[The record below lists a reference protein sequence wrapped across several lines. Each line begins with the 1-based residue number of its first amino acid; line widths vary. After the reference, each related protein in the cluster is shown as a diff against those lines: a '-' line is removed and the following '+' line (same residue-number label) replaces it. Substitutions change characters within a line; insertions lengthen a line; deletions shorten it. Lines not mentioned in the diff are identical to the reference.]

1 MTARSHATAR
11 PRPHTRTVTAVGLA
25 VAMLV
30 PALATGA
37 DAAPAAP
44 VGWATSDVG
53 PAPDGQLTNLAHLDF
68 LGDTVSP
75 PALAGHTTYRLD
87 TEPDLGVLWTYAD
100 RRDGGVYERVGGG
113 PHDTA
118 TDTWAQGAF
127 NTDDLARAAVVY
139 LRHWKL
145 DGDTHSRDA
154 AYQLLRAVTY
164 MQTTAGA
171 DAGNVALW
179 MQPDGSLNL
188 SPVPV
193 ELPDPSDSGESYWLA
208 RTVWALGE
216 GYAAFAV
223 DDPEFAAFLGDRIDL
238 ALTALERQSLS
249 RYGTWDV
256 ADGARVPTW
265 LIVDG
270 ADATGE
276 AVLGLSAFVESA
288 PASTL
293 TTRAAT
299 AVARYAEGIAAMS
312 SGDSTTWPYGAILPW
327 THSQSMWHAW
337 SSQMP
342 AALARAADAVGR
354 PDLLDAAV
362 TDVAG
367 FTPYLLTATG
377 PINGWM
383 PSPSDT
389 TQIAY
394 GVDSRVQSLLAV
406 ADTTG
411 RPGLA
416 QLAGIS
422 ASWYFGANR
431 AGAPMYDPA
440 TGVTFDGLNGDGVV
454 NQNSGAESTIHG
466 LLTML
471 ALDAHPDAAATA
483 RSATSLVDLNGVQVV
498 EAESATLSG
507 GAVTAP
513 APSAW
518 TGESLWSAGSYL
530 ELATGARAAWTLP
543 ASDQPRVVQAVV
555 DLHAATPTGTGAARL
570 DWSTGRTSLGTV
582 DPGTGGDQGV
592 TEAPGALTPVSLPR
606 ELPAGATALSVAV
619 RRGATTGARVDA
631 LLLKPRVSH
640 LVLDGPHGGTALVQN
655 AGSRTEAAK
664 VALPGGGKATVRS
677 YDATGTLRQE
687 RTMRGA
693 VLTVQVRAGG
703 FTVLTR

>member
-1 MTARSHATAR
+1 MTARSRSTVRTLATL
-11 PRPHTRTVTAVGLA
+11 GLA
-25 VAMLV
+25 VALLQ
-30 PALATGA
+30 PGAALAA
-37 DAAPAAP
+37 SAAEAP
-44 VGWATSDVG
+44 
-53 PAPDGQLTNLAHLDF
+53 PAPPAPQLTNLAHLDF

-75 PALAGHTTYRLD
+75 PEQAGHTTYDLA
-87 TEPDLGVLWTYAD
+87 EQPDLGVLWTYAD

-118 TDTWAQGAF
+118 TDTWGQGAF
-127 NTDDLARAAVVY
+127 NTDDLTRAAVVY

-164 MQTTAGA
+164 MQTTTGA

-188 SPVPV
+188 SPQPV
-193 ELPDPSDSGESYWLA
+193 ELPDPSDSAESYWLA

-216 GYAAFAV
+216 GYAAFAA
-223 DDPEFAAFLGDRIDL
+223 DDPEFAAFLGDRLDL
-238 ALTALERQSLS
+238 ALGALERQSLS
-249 RYGTWDV
+249 QYGLWDV
-256 ADGARVPTW
+256 ADGARVPAW

-270 ADATGE
+270 ADATAE

-288 PASTL
+288 PASAL
-293 TTRAAT
+293 ATRAAT
-299 AVARYAEGIAAMS
+299 AAAQYAEGIAAMS

-327 THSQSMWHAW
+327 THSQSIWHAW

-342 AALARAADAVGR
+342 AALARAADAVDR
-354 PDLLDAAV
+354 PDLLAAAV

-367 FTPYLLTATG
+367 FTPYLLTSTG

-411 RPGLA
+411 RPGLT
-416 QLAGIS
+416 QLAGIT

-431 AGAPMYDPA
+431 AGAPMYNPA
-440 TGVTFDGLNGDGVV
+440 TGVTYDGLNGDGVV

-466 LLTML
+466 LLSML
-471 ALDAHPDAAATA
+471 ALDTHAEAAATA
-483 RSATSLVDLNGVQVV
+483 QSATSLVDQNGVQVI
-498 EAESATLSG
+498 EAEAATLSG
-507 GAVTAP
+507 GALATA

-530 ELATGARAAWTLP
+530 ELAAGARAAWTVP
-543 ASDQPRVVQAVV
+543 ASDQPRLVQAVV
-555 DLHAATPTGTGAARL
+555 DLQVGAAGPGANSAAGLL
-570 DWSTGRTSLGTV
+570 DWTTGRRSLGTV
-582 DPGTGGDQGV
+582 DPGAGGDQGV
-592 TEAPGALTPVSLPR
+592 TEAPGALTPVSLQR
-606 ELPAGATALSVAV
+606 ELPAGATALSVTA
-619 RRGATTGARVDA
+619 RGGATTPAHVDS
-631 LLLKPRVSH
+631 LLLKPLVSH
-640 LVLDGPHGGTALVQN
+640 LVLDGPRGGTALVQN
-655 AGSRTEAAK
+655 ADSRTRTAT
-664 VALPGGGKATVRS
+664 VTLPGSGAVTMRS
-677 YDATGTLRQE
+677 YDAEGTLRQE
-687 RTMRGA
+687 RTLRGT
-693 VLTVQVRAGG
+693 VLTAVVRAGG